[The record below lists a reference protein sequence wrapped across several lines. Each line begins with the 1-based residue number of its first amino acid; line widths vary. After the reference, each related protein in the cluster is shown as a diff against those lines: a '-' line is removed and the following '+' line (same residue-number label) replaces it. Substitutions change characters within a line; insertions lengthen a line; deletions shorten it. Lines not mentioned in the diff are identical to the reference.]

1 MAGNWA
7 DTAAAAAKK
16 PLLLLKMVLLLLSKM
31 AGKGSVV
38 ASKKDMHNEK
48 TCIMPNKKIKQI
60 ISIISLLKIL
70 KKVVRQLVR
79 GGNYDRISLFV
90 CFLFVRPYII
100 LF

>member
-38 ASKKDMHNEK
+38 ASKKDMHNA
-48 TCIMPNKKIKQI
+48 
-60 ISIISLLKIL
+60 
-70 KKVVRQLVR
+70 
-79 GGNYDRISLFV
+79 
-90 CFLFVRPYII
+90 
-100 LF
+100 